1 MSQLFIS
8 NNYSGSVHCAAT
20 GSSVPPVANVAH
32 DWQHFLAPAQR
43 FRLFQDTQDKEGGSI
58 FEDSLI
64 ESSSNLLKRN
74 PWAAVASFAFQL
86 LIVVL
91 LIVAP
96 LFYTEPL
103 PGRQVVTILVAPPPP
118 PPATYSTK
126 LRTPP
131 EIPKAISISPSP
143 KAITFPKSHNTPKTN
158 EGSPD
163 PAVAVSAMAGGV
175 PGGVVGGVPGGV
187 LGGTGGAP
195 LLAKMTEPA
204 PMPAKKVRVPS
215 RVAEGYLLHDVA
227 PEYPSEAGRARI
239 EGSVV
244 LLAVIG
250 KDGTVQDLQV
260 KSGLPL
266 LAQAAINAVK
276 QWRYRPYMLNGEPV
290 EVDTQITIDFTLS
303 GG

>member
-1 MSQLFIS
+1 VSQLFIS
-8 NNYSGSVHCAAT
+8 DNYSGSVDCAAT
-20 GSSVPPVANVAH
+20 SSSVPPAANVAH

-43 FRLFQDTQDKEGGSI
+43 FRLAQDTHDKEGGSI

-64 ESSSNLLKRN
+64 ESGSNLLKRN

-86 LIVVL
+86 LIVMS
-91 LIVAP
+91 LIVVP

-103 PGRQVVTILVAPPPP
+103 PGRQVVTILVAPPP
-118 PPATYSTK
+118 ATYGTK
-126 LRTPP
+126 LRMPP
-131 EIPKAISISPSP
+131 DISKAISISPLP
-143 KAITFPKSHNTPKTN
+143 KAITFPKPHNTPKTN
-158 EGSPD
+158 EDSPD
-163 PAVAVSAMAGGV
+163 RAVAASAMVGGV
-175 PGGVVGGVPGGV
+175 PGGVVGGVPGGA

-227 PEYPSEAGRARI
+227 PEYPAEAGRARI

-266 LAQAAINAVK
+266 LALAAINAVK